1 MAVYGLKGSEII
13 FAATFISN
21 AMHVWRGISRAF
33 SQQRSSSSLSS
44 SSWNIEIVG
53 AKETDALRSLGER
66 LCLQNLGSFA
76 CMGLACSVLI
86 GRTHEKQQLH
96 VAPVVW
102 LDRLFGQY
110 TTNEIEKLRRWR
122 LKFTHLD
129 FIFSSNLFDTKFC
142 PLIRVLNV
150 T

>member
-1 MAVYGLKGSEII
+1 MVVYGLKGSEII

-21 AMHVWRGISRAF
+21 VMHVWRGISRAF

-86 GRTHEKQQLH
+86 GRAHEKQQLH

-110 TTNEIEKLRRWR
+110 TTNEIEKLRQMAVEVY
-122 LKFTHLD
+122 
-129 FIFSSNLFDTKFC
+129 FILTSFSV
-142 PLIRVLNV
+142 PIYLIQNSAL
-150 T
+150 